1 MSDHA
6 GRIEAGIWNRPYVL
20 CLAANFLAFYVVTS
34 FVLYPLLIKDH
45 GGTDTQVGLIM
56 GIFSVVSVLLR
67 PLTGMAAERLTYRSV
82 TIFGLAMLAVIVPFF
97 ALVQPTGWSV
107 IALRALFGVGW
118 SCILAPLMAL
128 ATRLTPANHL
138 SEALGIFGISGLLA
152 HAISPMVSELVVAR
166 SGFTALFILDSLL
179 AAMAVGLV
187 FLIPRARKSP
197 PPSPETEPAR
207 TSGRLLAA
215 AVAGVVLMAI
225 AHGATRGTNLNFI
238 GPYCRSIGI
247 ERFFPFF
254 IAFSFSAI
262 LTRFRLAALPD
273 RYGQRRVAI
282 PALLL
287 VAANSLIISQINA
300 TWLLIVAGL
309 IGGLGQGLIFPALSS
324 LMVDLIGHHRRA
336 FALSVYT
343 TCFEI
348 GFGLGLPLFGMV
360 ADHLGYR
367 WMYATAG
374 FYMFASTLFFIRLV
388 PAEKKRSAQEH

>member
-1 MSDHA
+1 VTGHA

-20 CLAANFLAFYVVTS
+20 CLAANFLIFYVVTS
-34 FVLYPLLIKDH
+34 FVLYPLLIKDS

-56 GIFSVVSVLLR
+56 GVFSVVAVLLR
-67 PLTGMAAERLTYRSV
+67 PVTGMAAERLSYRAV
-82 TIFGLAMLAVIVPFF
+82 ALFGLATMAALVPFF
-97 ALVQPTGWSV
+97 SLVEPVGWPV
-107 IALRALFGVGW
+107 VMLRALFGVGW

-152 HAISPMVSELVVAR
+152 HALSPMISELVVAR
-166 SGFTALFILDSLL
+166 SGFQTLFILDCLL
-179 AAMAVGLV
+179 AVMAMGLV
-187 FLIPRARKSP
+187 AAVPSGRNMPDAPPGSTPPRA
-197 PPSPETEPAR
+197 
-207 TSGRLLAA
+207 SGRLLMAA
-215 AVAGVVLMAI
+215 IAGVVLVAI
-225 AHGATRGTNLNFI
+225 AHGAVRGTNLNFI
-238 GPYCRSIGI
+238 GPYCRFIGI

-262 LTRFRLAALPD
+262 ATRFRLAALPD

-287 VAANSLIISQINA
+287 VAANSLIISQIHA

-336 FALSVYT
+336 FALSVYA

-348 GFGLGLPLFGMV
+348 GFGFGLPVFGLV
-360 ADHLGYR
+360 ADYLGYR
-367 WMYATAG
+367 WMYAASG
-374 FYMFASTLFFIRLV
+374 FYMFATIFLFIRLV
-388 PAEKKRSAQEH
+388 PPEKRQPAPQS

>member
-1 MSDHA
+1 MDHA

-34 FVLYPLLIKDH
+34 FVLYPLLIKDS

-56 GIFSVVSVLLR
+56 GIFSVVSVMLR
-67 PLTGMAAERLTYRSV
+67 PVTGMAAERLSYRAVSL
-82 TIFGLAMLAVIVPFF
+82 FGLVAMAVIVPFF
-97 ALVQPTGWSV
+97 ALVRPVGWPV
-107 IALRALFGVGW
+107 LMLRALFGVGW
-118 SCILAPLMAL
+118 SCTLAPLMAM

-152 HAISPMVSELVVAR
+152 HAISPMVSELVVAQ
-166 SGFTALFILDSLL
+166 SGFEALFVLDCLL
-179 AAMAVGLV
+179 AVLAIGLV
-187 FLIPRARKSP
+187 AAVPTTGTF
-197 PPSPETEPAR
+197 PETSPGTGPAR
-207 TSGRLLAA
+207 ASGRLLVAA
-215 AVAGVVLMAI
+215 IAGVVLMAI
-225 AHGATRGTNLNFI
+225 AHGVTRGVNLNFI

-254 IAFSFSAI
+254 VAFAFSAI

-273 RYGQRRVAI
+273 RYGQRRVAL

-287 VAANSLIISQINA
+287 VAANSLIISQISA

-348 GFGLGLPLFGMV
+348 GFGLGLPVFGMV

-374 FYMFASTLFFIRLV
+374 FYMFATIFFFIRLV
-388 PAEKKRSAQEH
+388 PAETKRSAQ

>member
-1 MSDHA
+1 MDHA

-34 FVLYPLLIKDH
+34 FVLYPLLIKDS

-67 PLTGMAAERLTYRSV
+67 PVTGIAAERLSYRAVSL
-82 TIFGLAMLAVIVPFF
+82 FGLVTMAVIVPFF
-97 ALVQPTGWSV
+97 ALVEPVGGQV
-107 IALRALFGVGW
+107 LMLRALFGVGW
-118 SCILAPLMAL
+118 SCTLAPLMAM

-152 HAISPMVSELVVAR
+152 HAISPMVSELVVAQ
-166 SGFTALFILDSLL
+166 SGFEALFVLDSLL
-179 AAMAVGLV
+179 AVLAIGLV
-187 FLIPRARKSP
+187 AAVPAAGT
-197 PPSPETEPAR
+197 SPETSPGAGPAR
-207 TSGRLLAA
+207 ASGRLLVAA
-215 AVAGVVLMAI
+215 IAGVVLMAI

-348 GFGLGLPLFGMV
+348 GFGLGLPVFGMV

-374 FYMFASTLFFIRLV
+374 FYMFATIFFFIRLV
-388 PAEKKRSAQEH
+388 PVEKKRPAQ